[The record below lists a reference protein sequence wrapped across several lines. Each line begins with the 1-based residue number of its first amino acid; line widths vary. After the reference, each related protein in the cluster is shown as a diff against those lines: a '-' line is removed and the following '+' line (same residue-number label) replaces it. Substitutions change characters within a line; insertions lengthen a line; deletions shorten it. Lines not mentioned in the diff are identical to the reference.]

1 MTEIQVKEKLE
12 QVIPM
17 IESGFVYSFMFGN
30 LAEDS
35 AEGYL
40 QLLEVEK
47 DCGFAMVVACGEEFR
62 RGELSN
68 PVGSGVRLQR
78 HIPTF
83 REIVKKATGGF
94 VGTLMGN
101 KVVVLISCEK
111 SQKEYEERLYKIE
124 MIRGML
130 WTLEHQI
137 DLKFKAG
144 IGTVRKWS
152 EMCESCREAMD
163 GVRQGNGK
171 VVHISDI
178 EQRCIYEETYPDETE
193 RELFLAVKEGNLEGI
208 RQSAICFLK
217 WMESSVPRLNHTAR
231 LKAIEF
237 VLRAEQM
244 AYMQG
249 GMMYRFA
256 DREGYLEE
264 VLSFGTYET
273 MERWL
278 VGKLEDA
285 GGHILQKQGEKSDN
299 VVERA
304 KSYILSHFPGEF
316 SLEEV
321 AKEIG
326 ISPYYL
332 SRLFKETEQV
342 NYIDY
347 VTGLRME
354 FAKEQ
359 LGKGEKSIKEV
370 CYESGYGDPN
380 YFSRIFKKWTGRTPT
395 EFREGRRAKET
406 LSKSSFP
413 LK

>member
-1 MTEIQVKEKLE
+1 MNIQVKEKLE
-12 QVIPM
+12 QIIPM
-17 IESGFVYSFMFGN
+17 LENGFVYSLILGN
-30 LAEDS
+30 PAEGS
-35 AEGYL
+35 VEGYL
-40 QLLEVEK
+40 RLFEVEAES
-47 DCGFAMVVACGEEFR
+47 GFAIVIACGEELR

-68 PVGSGVRLQR
+68 PVGSGVRLQC
-78 HIPTF
+78 HISVF
-83 REIVKKATGGF
+83 REIVKEATGGF
-94 VGTLMGN
+94 VGALMGN
-101 KVVVLISCEK
+101 KVVVLISCDKDKE
-111 SQKEYEERLYKIE
+111 EYEERLLKIE
-124 MIRGML
+124 TVRGML
-130 WTLEHQI
+130 WRLEQQI

-144 IGTVRKWS
+144 IGAVRKWS
-152 EMCESCREAMD
+152 EMFKSCREAMD

-178 EQRCIYEETYPDETE
+178 AQGCIYEENYPDETE
-193 RELFLAVKEGNLEGI
+193 RELFLAVKEGNMEEI
-208 RQSAICFLK
+208 RQSALCFLK
-217 WMESSVPRLNHTAR
+217 WMESSVPRVNHTVR

-249 GMMYRFA
+249 GMVYRFA
-256 DREGYLEE
+256 AREGYLEE
-264 VLSFGTYET
+264 VLSFGTYEAL
-273 MERWL
+273 ERWL
-278 VGKLEDA
+278 VGKLEEA
-285 GGHILQKQGEKSDN
+285 GGHILQKQQEKADS

-304 KSYILSHFPGEF
+304 KGYILSHFPGEF

-347 VTGLRME
+347 VTGLRIE

-359 LGKGEKSIKEV
+359 LEKSEKSIKAI

-395 EFREGRRAKET
+395 EFREVKRV
-406 LSKSSFP
+406 L
-413 LK
+413 